1 MTVCIGAICD
11 NGKSIVAVS
20 DKMITAAPPYVEFEH
35 DLIKL
40 EELSNKCLALTA
52 GSALRH
58 IELCRSVKRKIS
70 EEESPNIASI
80 VSTVKGEYSN
90 LRKKK
95 AEEIHLTPRGL
106 TLEDFYEKKV
116 ALFPRELSFGIDND
130 IIKFNYGI
138 HMLLSGVDESGAHIY
153 RIDNPGISECFDS
166 LGFNAI
172 GIGQDHAVLSLIG
185 NKYTTKMDLNEA
197 TYLVYEA
204 KRKSEIAP
212 GVGGET
218 DIFVI
223 KDEKIIELSTE
234 KIKDIEKIY
243 EKRIKP
249 RKKEIIDLIKTLEI
263 H

>member
-1 MTVCIGAICD
+1 MTVCISAICD

-80 VSTVKGEYSN
+80 VKTVRDEYSHC
-90 LRKKK
+90 RKKK
-95 AEEIHLTPRGL
+95 AEEIHLIPRGL
-106 TLEDFYEKKV
+106 TLKDFYEKLKDY
-116 ALFPRELSFGIDND
+116 PREFFIGIDSE

-138 HMLLSGVDESGAHIY
+138 FMLLSGVDESGAHIY

-172 GIGQDHAVLSLIG
+172 GIGQDHAVLSLID
-185 NKYTTKMDLNEA
+185 NKYTIKMDLNEA

-204 KRKSEIAP
+204 KRRSEIAP
-212 GVGGET
+212 GVGSET
-218 DIFVI
+218 DVFVI
-223 KDEKIIELSTE
+223 KDEKIIELSKE

-243 EKRIKP
+243 EKRVKP
-249 RKKEIIDLIKTLEI
+249 KKKEIIDLIKTLEI